1 MQEIV
6 GRGAFGRV
14 YKGINCETGEVVAI
28 KMVPLIRLKSDN
40 KKSIIDEIDLMRRL
54 DHKNIVKYIETV
66 QSGHQLCIILEFIDG
81 GSLELLYKKFG
92 CFSETLV
99 AIYIKQVLKGLEY
112 LHR

>member
-1 MQEIV
+1 LIRFVTQQLQEIV

-14 YKGINCETGEVVAI
+14 YKGVDTRTNAVVAI
-28 KMVPLIRLKSDN
+28 KMVPLIRLKTDC
-40 KKSIIDEIDLMRRL
+40 KKSIIDEIDLMKRL

-66 QSGHQLCIILEFIDG
+66 QSGHQLCIVLEFIEG

-99 AIYIKQVLKGLEY
+99 AIYI
-112 LHR
+112 